1 MNLDHSASRD
11 LVLAATIAALGEAA
25 PQPGTPRHGHLQV
38 QIAVLLEDGK
48 ADNPRF
54 LSDQVRDALIGA
66 IAEYRRQADDMVD
79 IVLNGHHG
87 LAYASDAHVISHAL
101 ELSYEDIMAA
111 GSDARAFVPLD
122 QNILE
127 DLSGPQAIDVVL
139 QSTFDPQDPGAGLL
153 GSLSAELTR
162 RNMPNP
168 YQAAIAEM
176 LAEELDSKETARD
189 CAR

>member
-1 MNLDHSASRD
+1 MNLDHNAARD
-11 LVLAATIAALGEAA
+11 LVLAATIAALGKAA
-25 PQPGTPRHGHLQV
+25 PEPGTPRYGHLQV

-54 LSDQVRDALIGA
+54 LSGQVRDALIAA
-66 IAEYRRQADDMVD
+66 IAEDRRQADDMVD

-101 ELSYEDIMAA
+101 ELSYEDIVAA
-111 GSDARAFVPLD
+111 GSHARAFVPLD

-139 QSTFDPQDPGAGLL
+139 QSTFDPQDPGVGLL
-153 GSLSAELTR
+153 GSLNAELTR

-168 YQAAIAEM
+168 FQTAIAEV
-176 LAEELDSKETARD
+176 LAKEVGVKETAHG
-189 CAR
+189 